1 MIPGRSLLLA
11 ILVAATGCS
20 SATPVSSSSPTGT
33 TAPVELASPT
43 PDKGDHVTM
52 LPVTTFGHMVV
63 DPKTKHVFVSSPEG
77 SAIVVLDYSANIVR
91 TISNEAGADGMV
103 VSGTSLYVAL
113 STPGAIDE
121 ISTTQLSKIRTVTSG
136 LVQPA
141 DLALAGGRLWTT
153 TGACANWSTELVSV
167 DLVTGA
173 TKTYP
178 APASSNLSYCAAFA
192 GSPALPNLLLAW
204 DHGLSPATITEID
217 VSTGEPVVVVSR
229 REEPLGNLQ
238 GIAITSDG
246 SLFITA
252 SGAPY
257 EFDEWRVSDL
267 AEDGVIYPGMPYPIA
282 VAVNGDGKI
291 ACALW
296 LPTGWTLREYLV
308 GRPDHYLYSGAFGS
322 QTNLVFAR
330 GLAFTPDGSRLL
342 VVTGDQDIG
351 EKTVIFN
358 SLAPRSGSNL
368 LGSQN

>member
-1 MIPGRSLLLA
+1 MARRS
-11 ILVAATGCS
+11 GCGHRVQLGN
-20 SATPVSSSSPTGT
+20 ANRFLQPNGGN
-33 TAPVELASPT
+33 TAPQLASPT

-63 DPKTKHVFVSSPEG
+63 DPKTKHIFISSPEAG
-77 SAIVVLDYSANIVR
+77 AIVVLDYSANILG

-103 VSGTSLYVAL
+103 VSGSSLYVAL
-113 STPGAIDE
+113 TTSGAIDE
-121 ISTTQLSKIRTVTSG
+121 ISTTQLSRTRTVTGG

-167 DLVTGA
+167 DLVTGV
-173 TKTYP
+173 TKTFPGP
-178 APASSNLSYCAAFA
+178 ANSNLSYCAAFA
-192 GSPALPNLLLAW
+192 SSLALPNTLLAW
-204 DHGLSPATITEID
+204 DRGLSPATITEID
-217 VSTGEPVVVVSR
+217 VSTGEPVLVVSR
-229 REEPLGNLQ
+229 REETLGNLQ

-267 AEDGVIYPGMPYPIA
+267 TQDGVIYPGMPYPIA
-282 VAVNGDGKI
+282 VAVNRDGKL
-291 ACALW
+291 ACGLW

-308 GRPDHYLYSGAFGS
+308 GSPDHYLYSGAFGS
-322 QTNLVFAR
+322 QTNLIFPR
-330 GLAFTPDGSRLL
+330 GLAWTPDGSRLL

-351 EKTVIFN
+351 QKTLIFN
-358 SLAPRSGSNL
+358 SLAPR
-368 LGSQN
+368 